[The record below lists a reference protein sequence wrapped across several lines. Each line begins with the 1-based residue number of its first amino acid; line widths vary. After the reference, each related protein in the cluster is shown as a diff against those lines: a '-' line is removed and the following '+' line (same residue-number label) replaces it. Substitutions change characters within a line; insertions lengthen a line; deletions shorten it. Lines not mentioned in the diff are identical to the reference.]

1 MSVGKKVVQSVT
13 IILFT
18 VAMFA
23 TVASY
28 SFYKIT
34 DFENVNIV
42 VSEAIKESAPMDF
55 SEAKFREDI
64 AFYKKSCAE
73 GHELPDFKNEKL
85 LTDFT
90 CRDVIDLKEGSGFKE
105 IVSMFIKREY
115 YKERD
120 CDFVSCVDAAN
131 EQDKLIVLVG
141 TQKAHEFY
149 KSLGIIFAAIS
160 AGLVAAYV
168 FLTRKASSSFMSVGI
183 SLLIAGIPS
192 VALLVM
198 KPSVVTLLKGSPV
211 LYDKTVGILQA
222 SLWNMLLVGAGLIVL
237 GILIRILEQT
247 TPKETDEKDTV
258 KTKRKK

>member
-1 MSVGKKVVQSVT
+1 MSVWKKVVQSIV
-13 IILFT
+13 ILLFT
-18 VAMFA
+18 AAMFA

-28 SFYKIT
+28 SLYKIT

-42 VSEAIKESAPMDF
+42 VNEAIKESTHADF
-55 SEAKFREDI
+55 SEVKFKEGI

-73 GHELPDFKNEKL
+73 GHELPDFKNERL
-85 LTDFT
+85 LVDFT
-90 CRDVIDLKEGSGFKE
+90 CRDVIDLKEGSGFNE
-105 IVSMFIKREY
+105 IVSAFIEKEY
-115 YKERD
+115 YKERN

-149 KSLGIIFAAIS
+149 KSLVIIFAAIS
-160 AGLVAAYV
+160 AGLIAAYV
-168 FLTRKASSSFMSVGI
+168 FLTRKASSSFISVGI
-183 SLLIAGIPS
+183 SLLIVGIPS

-198 KPSVVTLLKGSPV
+198 KPSVVTLLKGSQV

-247 TPKETDEKDTV
+247 TPKETDEKDAV
-258 KTKRKK
+258 KAGRKK